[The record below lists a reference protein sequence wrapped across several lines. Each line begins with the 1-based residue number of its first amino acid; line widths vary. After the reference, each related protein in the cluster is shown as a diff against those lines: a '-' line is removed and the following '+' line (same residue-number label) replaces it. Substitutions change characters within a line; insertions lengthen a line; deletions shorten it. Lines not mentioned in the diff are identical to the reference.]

1 MNEQSP
7 EGEKKIENIESVI
20 TKEAVV
26 NSLKQNPED
35 LALLHSYIDL
45 RQKQI
50 QAPYV
55 SREDTEK
62 KTFEFTVELA
72 ELYRDAGLKEA
83 AWDAYNDAAD
93 MAQANGMEKEYQTLL
108 DEMGKI

>member
-1 MNEQSP
+1 MNELTP
-7 EGEKKIENIESVI
+7 EGLSNENIERGI
-20 TKEAVV
+20 TKESVIE
-26 NSLKQNPED
+26 SLKQNPED

-55 SREDTEK
+55 SREDTET
-62 KTFEFTVELA
+62 KTFMFTVELA
-72 ELYRDAGLKEA
+72 ELYRDAGLREA

-93 MAQANGMEKEYQTLL
+93 LAQANGMEEEYQKLL
-108 DEMGKI
+108 VEMGKV